1 MVKCSFVNMLR
12 TLISAAFLTFALHLM
27 GKPITFIWDLTEL
40 KALRSQPTSQAYK
53 QVVNLANMRMKSG
66 VVAVTDKKTTISG
79 NKHEFE
85 SLSIYWWPDPKN
97 PGGPYIA
104 KDGEYNP
111 EYKQYDY
118 PRLLQLVENLR
129 DCSKAFFLTG
139 DIVYYDFFCRQLDR
153 WFISEETRMLPD
165 FNYCQFIPGRNG
177 NRGNPQGMI
186 DAYNFNDVIESIRL
200 VHSQQSIGRK
210 RLKAL
215 KAWFRDFAEWMQASE
230 YGQKASNFKNNQG
243 VAYDITLYDIFLFT
257 GEKSARREVLDTFY
271 ERRLRAQIDEEGKM
285 VEELTRTRA
294 YNYSIF
300 NLTHLID
307 FCLLVKSDGK
317 NLPPEILTST
327 ERSISYLGR
336 FADQPT
342 AFPYK
347 ETGDWKQMG
356 ARQKEER
363 SRFEALRR
371 Q

>member
-1 MVKCSFVNMLR
+1 MLR

-139 DIVYYDFFCRQLDR
+139 NLAYYGFFCHQLDT
-153 WFISEETRMLPD
+153 WFIDAETCMQPD
-165 FNYCQFIPGRNG
+165 FNYCQFIPGRND
-177 NRGNPQGMI
+177 NRGNPQGMADI
-186 DAYNFNDVIESIRL
+186 YNFNDVIESVRL
-200 VHSQQSIGRK
+200 VHSEKSIGRK
-210 RLKAL
+210 RMKAL
-215 KAWFRDFAEWMQASE
+215 KAWFKQFADWMQTSE
-230 YGQKASNFKNNQG
+230 YGQTAANFKNGQTLT
-243 VAYDITLYDIFLFT
+243 YDLTLYDMLIFT
-257 GEKSARREVLDTFY
+257 GNKSGRKAIRNEYPTKRLFPQIEADGRMPEALQRTKALSYSNANLQRLVEFGILTKNDGAPLPSDCIQRIGMAFDYIAPFCNKQKSFPYSEIGNWEEQTNLF
-271 ERRLRAQIDEEGKM
+271 RRLQNRFK
-285 VEELTRTRA
+285 EL
-294 YNYSIF
+294 SEPP
-300 NLTHLID
+300 LT
-307 FCLLVKSDGK
+307 
-317 NLPPEILTST
+317 N
-327 ERSISYLGR
+327 
-336 FADQPT
+336 
-342 AFPYK
+342 
-347 ETGDWKQMG
+347 
-356 ARQKEER
+356 
-363 SRFEALRR
+363 RR
-371 Q
+371 